1 MEVKADKKVA
11 EKAASAKEQKLLVH
25 NLPPGT
31 RWQPL
36 KDFFRPFGTITRSDV
51 SKSND
56 DESVTGFITF
66 ADPTEAENAIAS
78 LNGTMF
84 DGNEIEVV
92 IDDGSAAVNSANGV
106 RVYVGNVRDFYLTN
120 SYHSK
125 CAGKI

>member
-1 MEVKADKKVA
+1 MEVKPDKKVA

-25 NLPPGT
+25 NLPSGT

-51 SKSND
+51 SKSSD
-56 DESVTGFITF
+56 GEAVTGFITF
-66 ADPTEAENAIAS
+66 ADPTEAQNAIAS

-92 IDDGSAAVNSANGV
+92 IDDGSAVANSSSGV
-106 RVYVGNVRDFYLTN
+106 RVYVGNVRYFY
-120 SYHSK
+120 
-125 CAGKI
+125 